1 MKRKLLAGLG
11 AAACILI
18 LLAVLIV
25 VNRGGSTPTAEVS
38 FSLNGQDYPLS
49 PVLRDF
55 LDRGWTV
62 DQSAEQV
69 GSYTKEKGPSNLV
82 VSGYYLTCGD
92 NSVRVS
98 LDTDECRAGVS
109 AEECHVRS
117 VGLYGW
123 NVESFRLNGRECAT
137 VNSDQL
143 VTYLGDTYTV
153 TELEDCSQYIYSLPE
168 NGISEIYFFI
178 NSSETVGQ
186 IFVIFDPEIGDG
198 AYGRLTNAVRQPQNR
213 KITAAGS
220 IQESAAG
227 DFGQPDSQIPEGD
240 PYRFQRRCG
249 GKHQDRQAAD

>member
-25 VNRGGSTPTAEVS
+25 VDRGGSTPTATAEVS

-55 LDRGWTV
+55 MDRGWTV
-62 DQSAEQV
+62 DQPAEQV
-69 GSYTKEKGPSNLV
+69 GSYTEEEGPSNLV

-92 NSVRVS
+92 SSVVVY
-98 LDTDECRAGVS
+98 LDMDECRAGVS

-117 VGLYGW
+117 VGLYGRD
-123 NVESFRLNGRECAT
+123 VESFRLDGRECAD

-153 TELEDCSQYIYSLPE
+153 TELEDGSQYTYSLPE
-168 NGISEIYFFI
+168 DGISEISFI
-178 NSSETVGQ
+178 FIHSSETVGQ
-186 IFVIFDPEIGDG
+186 IFVIFDPEI
-198 AYGRLTNAVRQPQNR
+198 
-213 KITAAGS
+213 
-220 IQESAAG
+220 
-227 DFGQPDSQIPEGD
+227 
-240 PYRFQRRCG
+240 
-249 GKHQDRQAAD
+249 